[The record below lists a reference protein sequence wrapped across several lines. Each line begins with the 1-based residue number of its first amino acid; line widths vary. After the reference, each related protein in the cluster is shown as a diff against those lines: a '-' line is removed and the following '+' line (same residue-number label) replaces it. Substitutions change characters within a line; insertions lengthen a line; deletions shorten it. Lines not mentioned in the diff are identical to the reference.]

1 MYAELGIILFGGISI
16 GFLIYY
22 VTREYT
28 RILREEVLINDK
40 ESYEDI
46 EKTCEN
52 IELENAI

>member
-1 MYAELGIILFGGISI
+1 MYAELGIIFFGGMSI

-22 VTREYT
+22 ITREYT
-28 RILREEVLINDK
+28 KILREEVLINDK

-52 IELENAI
+52 IEIENAI